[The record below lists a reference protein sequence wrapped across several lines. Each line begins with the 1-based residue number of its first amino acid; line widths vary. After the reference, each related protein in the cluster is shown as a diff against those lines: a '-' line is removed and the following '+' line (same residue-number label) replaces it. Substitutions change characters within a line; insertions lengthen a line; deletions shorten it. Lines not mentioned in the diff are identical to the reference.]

1 MDEVR
6 RSHIIRDFIGKD
18 ILELFREYSLIMAK
32 TNRPKAADGQRVTVY
47 EPTIG
52 HCIDL
57 RYGDALA
64 DSLLLFCREKISKTV
79 GFDLVPVTSYY
90 RIYGPECKL
99 PVHVDQPE
107 YEWSATICMG
117 YGAHEPWPIFLKRE
131 PFYLEAGDALI
142 YQGAKE
148 EHSRPVFK
156 GSWQSQLFLHYK
168 EVADEQRQEKNS

>member
-1 MDEVR
+1 MDEIG
-6 RSHIIRDFIGKD
+6 RSHIIRNFIGKD
-18 ILELFREYSLIMAK
+18 ILKVFYEYSLIMAK
-32 TNRPKAADGQRVTVY
+32 RNRPKAADGQRVTVY
-47 EPTIG
+47 ESTVG

-64 DSLLLFCREKISKTV
+64 DSLLIFCCEKISKTV
-79 GFDLVPVTSYY
+79 GFDLVPITSYY

-99 PVHVDQPE
+99 PVHIDQPE

-117 YGAHEPWPIFLKRE
+117 YSAKEPWPIFLKQE

-168 EVADEQRQEKNS
+168 EVEDEEIRK